1 MQNAPDHID
10 IAIIGGS
17 LSGLTLVLACAK
29 HGLPVRLYERA
40 YQRTHGGDSLSVD
53 LAALARTTGHDPR
66 EDPKLP
72 AVVAYRDRHLTTWPA
87 LFDWLSSKVDQTPSI
102 LLERGKNLAS
112 VHDLGYTVQ
121 LHFADGTQSDAD
133 AVIGAD
139 GYASSIRSALAPEAP
154 YAKYAGYVVW
164 RGLVEESKL
173 QQPVTLSSDQGLWI
187 DFVNG
192 YRLVAAVLPGR
203 NGSLEV
209 GQRQITFAWFEEGRH
224 ALLREK
230 NCLTQEDHVVGTLG
244 QNKIDAAIR
253 QDLSQRIAHAW
264 PKVWAEAVALGVQS
278 KEVLSGSPIAEYQ
291 PVRLAKGRLA
301 IIGDAAH
308 AVSPMTGSG
317 FASSVEDAATLS
329 RMLAELSANESVAD
343 TLAQYESARLPYLRR
358 LLASSLHASA
368 EFIRYAQSAV

>member
-1 MQNAPDHID
+1 MQNAPNHIA

-17 LSGLTLVLACAK
+17 LAGLTLALACAK

-40 YQRTHGGDSLSVD
+40 VLRTNGGDSLSVD
-53 LAALARTTGHDPR
+53 LAALARATGHDPR
-66 EDPKLP
+66 VDPKLP
-72 AVVAYRDRHLTTWPA
+72 VVVAYRDRHLTAWPA
-87 LFDWLSSKVDQTPSI
+87 LYAWLSEKVDQTPGIS
-102 LLERGKNLAS
+102 LQRGKNLSS
-112 VHDLGYTVQ
+112 VQDLGHSLQ
-121 LHFADGTQSDAD
+121 LHFSDGSRSDAD
-133 AVIGAD
+133 VVIGAD
-139 GYASSIRSALAPEAP
+139 GYASSVRRVLTPEAAH
-154 YAKYAGYVVW
+154 AKYAGYVVW

-173 QQPVTLSSDQGLWI
+173 QRPVALSSDQGLWI

-192 YRLVAAVLPGR
+192 YRLVAAVLPGC
-203 NGSLEV
+203 NGSLEI

-230 NCLTQEDHVVGTLG
+230 NCLTETDHVVGTLG
-244 QNKIDAAIR
+244 RDKIDTAIR
-253 QDLSQRIAHAW
+253 QDLSQRIAQAW

-278 KEVLSGSPIAEYQ
+278 EEVLSGSPIVEYL

-329 RMLAELSANESVAD
+329 RMLAEKSTDESVAKA
-343 TLAQYESARLPYLRR
+343 LARYDSARLPYSRR
-358 LLASSLHASA
+358 LLASSMHASA
-368 EFIRYAQSAV
+368 EFIRYAQSNI